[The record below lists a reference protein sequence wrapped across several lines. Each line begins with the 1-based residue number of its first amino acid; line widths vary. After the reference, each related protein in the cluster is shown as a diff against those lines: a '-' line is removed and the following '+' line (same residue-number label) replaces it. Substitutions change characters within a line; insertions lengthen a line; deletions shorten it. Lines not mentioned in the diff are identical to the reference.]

1 MHTIQDADGHADA
14 AAGALGRRAGP
25 EEDRTAGALR
35 GGARLEGSG
44 GDEANDGEEGAECG
58 NRNCNGYC
66 VAKGEG
72 LGENGLDCSRVCGG
86 DDYPDFLSWMK
97 GNNKVIVF
105 NKNIEKSKTLV
116 LNSDLIFCLD
126 FNSLERIFDLG
137 EIIEK
142 SSAKKILIDHH
153 PDPQKFYNHSLH
165 SSKASS
171 TCELIFDFINLI
183 GEREIID
190 KNIAECLYAGIMA
203 DTGSFK
209 FSSTS
214 SKVHIIVADLIDR
227 GADITKIHRLIYH

>member
-1 MHTIQDADGHADA
+1 MQIKNKFSRIKDLKKILSIRRNIVITTHFNPDAD
-14 AAGALGRRAGP
+14 ALGSS
-25 EEDRTAGALR
+25 L
-35 GGARLEGSG
+35 
-44 GDEANDGEEGAECG
+44 
-58 NRNCNGYC
+58 
-66 VAKGEG
+66 G
-72 LGENGLDCSRVCGG
+72 LYNFLIKQTHKVHVIVPN
-86 DDYPDFLSWMK
+86 DYPDFLSWMK

-171 TCELIFDFINLI
+171 TCELIFDFIKLI

-190 KNIAECLYAGIMA
+190 KNIAECL
-203 DTGSFK
+203 
-209 FSSTS
+209 
-214 SKVHIIVADLIDR
+214 
-227 GADITKIHRLIYH
+227 